1 MSEQSVTTL
10 KCLVLDDSVIYAEAI
25 KQMLE
30 HEPGIELHNSHTGFG
45 EGLRAARKL
54 HPDVV
59 LIAGDTPGVASMVE
73 AFDSALPEA
82 PVIVLFDA
90 EEPQLAR
97 ECILAGAQMCMYN
110 LEDREELIGAIRR
123 LVTRE
128 KRRRQVFLARASNEE
143 KKLARIIA
151 FHGAKGGA
159 GTTTLAVNAAVAL
172 AQMTKKRVVLVD
184 AALQAGDVGVL
195 LDIDHSANVADLLS
209 HMKELD
215 YDLMKDVM
223 AHHESG
229 VQVLLAPT
237 DIERAE
243 LISSEQFNKI
253 ISVLRKS
260 ADYIIIDTSPALD
273 TISMAALDTADQIVL
288 VTMPE
293 VTALRNTARFM
304 QLAAKL
310 GYPAEKLF
318 LLLNRAGS
326 KGGVRSEDIK
336 EHLKHDI
343 GMQIAS
349 AGKTL
354 VAAGNQGIPAAMGK
368 GRFGPAKSFRQLA
381 MILDMGERESKR
393 QQRARRAAWLTM
405 GRNAAKGKAEQPAPG
420 R

>member
-1 MSEQSVTTL
+1 MSEQSVTSL

-25 KQMLE
+25 KQMLV
-30 HEPGIELHNSHTGFG
+30 HEPGMELHNSHTGFG

-54 HPDVV
+54 RPDVI
-59 LIAGDTPGVASMVE
+59 LIAGDTPGVASTVE
-73 AFDSALPEA
+73 ALDNASPDA
-82 PVIVLFDA
+82 PIIVLFDA
-90 EEPQLAR
+90 DEPQLAR
-97 ECILAGAQMCMYN
+97 ECILAGAQLCLYN
-110 LEDREELIGAIRR
+110 LEDREELITAIRR

-128 KRRRQVFLARASNEE
+128 KRRRQVLMARASSEE
-143 KKLARIIA
+143 NRLARIIA
-151 FHGAKGGA
+151 FHGSKGGV

-172 AQMTKKRVVLVD
+172 AQLSKKRVALVD
-184 AALQAGDVGVL
+184 GSMQAGDVGVL
-195 LDIDHSANVADLLS
+195 LDINHMGSITDLIP
-209 HMKELD
+209 HMKDLD

-223 AHHESG
+223 ARHESG
-229 VQVLLAPT
+229 VQVLLAPA

-243 LISSEQFNKI
+243 LVSTEQFNK
-253 ISVLRKS
+253 VLRLLRKHV
-260 ADYIIIDTSPALD
+260 DYIIIDTPPSLD

-326 KGGVRSEDIK
+326 KGGVSCEDIK
-336 EHLKHDI
+336 QHLKHEI
-343 GMQIAS
+343 GLQIRS
-349 AGKTL
+349 AGRAL
-354 VAAGNQGIPAAMGK
+354 VAAGNKGIPAAMSK
-368 GRFGPAKSFRQLA
+368 GRMGPAKSFRQLA

-405 GRNAAKGKAEQPAPG
+405 GRNSAKGKAEQPAPG